1 MRTARMVHGRRRH
14 NGLMC
19 EYQPLEKAF
28 LFINIKW
35 LLYTCNIYANELYT
49 LVGFFLKKKDFYPNF
64 TSCVFKKDQLS

>member
-49 LVGFFLKKKDFYPNF
+49 LVGFF
-64 TSCVFKKDQLS
+64 